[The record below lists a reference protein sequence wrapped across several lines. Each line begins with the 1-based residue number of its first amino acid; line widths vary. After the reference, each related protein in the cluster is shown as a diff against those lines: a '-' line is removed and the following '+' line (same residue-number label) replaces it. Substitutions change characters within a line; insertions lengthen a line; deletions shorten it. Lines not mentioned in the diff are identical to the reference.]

1 MDLKSKIR
9 IFEGFPNKYISFKDI
24 TSLIKDKG
32 AFKEVIDIM
41 AKDLKDKDVD
51 YVVCPEARGFVIGS
65 ALAYAIGA
73 GVILLRKPGKLP
85 GELMRCDYLTEYGK
99 DTLEMDASFLKEG
112 DRVCI
117 ADDLLATG
125 GTSDAAAKLI
135 EKTGAEVVA
144 MEFVIELTDLNGR
157 DMNSEY
163 YVNSIIQYKK

>member
-1 MDLKSKIR
+1 
-9 IFEGFPNKYISFKDI
+9 
-24 TSLIKDKG
+24 
-32 AFKEVIDIM
+32 
-41 AKDLKDKDVD
+41 
-51 YVVCPEARGFVIGS
+51 
-65 ALAYAIGA
+65 
-73 GVILLRKPGKLP
+73 
-85 GELMRCDYLTEYGK
+85 MRCDYLTEYGK